1 MSHIGPQYS
10 GPMCRSMSAQDERAE
25 DQERYE
31 ESCSEAL
38 AEMIA
43 ILDRAES
50 AIVALAENYEPGGEP
65 DAVNA
70 ALDLV
75 NKARHSLEES
85 L

>member
-1 MSHIGPQYS
+1 MSYIEPNYS
-10 GPMCRSMSAQDERAE
+10 GPMCRSVSAQDERIE

-31 ESCSEAL
+31 ESCREAL
-38 AEMIA
+38 AEMIR
-43 ILDRAES
+43 ILDHAES
-50 AIVALAENYEPGGEP
+50 SIVALAENYEPGGEP